1 MPGHHVSDLK
11 LSHFRSHLSGEL
23 STGGRSVILSGAN
36 GSGKTSVLE
45 ALSMLSP
52 GRGLRGVSADDA
64 SRLPERIGWKVFAEL
79 SISGRSTS
87 VETYLQEG
95 TRRKV
100 RINFKSAAQT
110 ELGRTLRVLW
120 ITPAMDRLW
129 IEGADGRRR
138 FLDRTAMSFF
148 PEHPADVAAYEKAM
162 RERNRLFRE
171 GIIDSHWFEAL
182 EARMSDHGAR
192 ITSNRMKTLDRLL
205 KESASA
211 TTSFPAA
218 HLELAAPENGG
229 GNVDEPKD
237 LAAMFRDFRKRDS
250 IAGRTSAGPHRADV
264 LSFYKDRGVAARSCS
279 TGEQKALL
287 ISLVLANARALSREL
302 GAAPVLLLDEVA
314 AHLDE
319 DRRRSLFDEIRLM
332 DAQVWMTGTDSALF
346 AGAGSDAVRVEV
358 SSQCGRSHME
368 KRAE

>member
-1 MPGHHVSDLK
+1 MPGQYVSDLK

-23 STGGRSVILSGAN
+23 STGGRSVILFGAN

-52 GRGLRGVSADDA
+52 GRGMRGVVADDA
-64 SRLPERIGWKVFAEL
+64 SRIPERIGWKVSGEL
-79 SISGRSTS
+79 SISGRSAS

-100 RINFKSAAQT
+100 RINFKPAAQI
-110 ELGRTLRVLW
+110 ELGRTIRILW

-129 IEGADGRRR
+129 IEGADGRRK
-138 FLDRTAMSFF
+138 FLDRMAMSFF
-148 PEHPADVAAYEKAM
+148 PEHPADVAAYERAM

-171 GIIDSHWFEAL
+171 GIIDSCWFEAL

-192 ITSNRMKTLDRLL
+192 ITSNRLNTLDRLL

-211 TTSFPAA
+211 ATSFPAA
-218 HLELAAPENGG
+218 HLELAAPDHANG
-229 GNVDEPKD
+229 NIDKPEE
-237 LAAMFRDFRKRDS
+237 LAAMFRDFRKQDS
-250 IAGRTSAGPHRADV
+250 VAGRTSAGPHRADV
-264 LSFYKDRGVAARSCS
+264 LSIYKDRGVAAKSCS

-319 DRRRSLFDEIRLM
+319 ERRRHLFDEIRSM
-332 DAQVWMTGTDSALF
+332 DAQVWMTGTDSGLF
-346 AGAGSDAVRVEV
+346 AAAGSEAVRVEV
-358 SSQCGRSHME
+358 SSRCGRSLME
-368 KRAE
+368 KRAA

>member
-23 STGGRSVILSGAN
+23 STGGRSVILYGAN

-64 SRLPERIGWKVFAEL
+64 SRLPERIGWKVLGEL
-79 SISGRSTS
+79 SLSGRSTS

-100 RINFKSAAQT
+100 RINFKPAAQT
-110 ELGRTLRVLW
+110 ELGRTIRILW

-129 IEGADGRRR
+129 IEGADGRRK
-138 FLDRTAMSFF
+138 FLDRMAMSFF

-171 GIIDSHWFEAL
+171 GISDSYWFEAL
-182 EARMSDHGAR
+182 EARMADHGAR
-192 ITSNRMKTLDRLL
+192 ITSNRMNTLDCLL

-218 HLELAAPENGG
+218 HLELAEPEHG
-229 GNVDEPKD
+229 GNIDEPNE
-237 LAAMFRDFRKRDS
+237 LAAMFRDCRKRDS
-250 IAGRTSAGPHRADV
+250 MAGRTSAGPHRADV

-319 DRRRSLFDEIRLM
+319 DRRRHLFDEIRQM
-332 DAQVWMTGTDSALF
+332 DAQVWMTGTDAALF
-346 AGAGSDAVRVEV
+346 ADAGADAVRVEV
-358 SSQCGRSHME
+358 LSRDGRSLME
-368 KRAE
+368 KRAG